1 MFVTTIFLPVKGT
14 LMVVDPEEEFA
25 PEEIEKL
32 QKDVQSKGLSLLVF
46 GGWYNTSVQDA
57 LRFYDSNTK

>member
-1 MFVTTIFLPVKGT
+1 
-14 LMVVDPEEEFA
+14 MVVDPEEEFA

-32 QKDVQSKGLSLLVF
+32 QADVQSKGLSLLVF